1 MGDNFLL
8 PSRGNHQPNVRA
20 LFENKRAMANRYNN
34 THFAKKKKKRK
45 VSTKRKRGER
55 IQVRPPTRSVAEG
68 EQLSFIDSK
77 TLEKT
82 FDPHLDND
90 AKLWFDQHVLNLYAK
105 MVSGG
110 EWKDY
115 GLSISKKEVS
125 FNVYHRSSEFPA
137 YKITKNLKPKNE
149 SEKYIIKN
157 SQNKI
162 INNSENLQNLIKKI
176 IWKKFKLVN

>member
-1 MGDNFLL
+1 MGYLKL
-8 PSRGNHQPNVRA
+8 VV
-20 LFENKRAMANRYNN
+20 NN
-34 THFAKKKKKRK
+34 KKKIEFFFNKNELKK
-45 VSTKRKRGER
+45 
-55 IQVRPPTRSVAEG
+55 I
-68 EQLSFIDSK
+68 
-77 TLEKT
+77 
-82 FDPHLDND
+82 
-90 AKLWFDQHVLNLYAK
+90 LNLYAQ

-125 FNVYHRSSEFPA
+125 FNVYQRASEFPA

-149 SEKYIIKN
+149 NERYIVKD

-176 IWKKFKLVN
+176 MWKKFKLVN